1 MIRAVAFDL
10 MDTVVRDPYR
20 EALSAATDT
29 SLRTMFE
36 HRDPDLYPSLER
48 GEIDEDVYWDHHR
61 ALGIEVDPD
70 RFHRVRRAGTT
81 WLPGMA
87 ELLDDLDGAVLR
99 VTASNYPVWVEELAA
114 EVLGDRFDRVLASCH
129 LGARKPD
136 PRFYERL
143 LDELGLDAGQVAFV
157 DDREVNVEAA
167 KAAGMPAQ
175 RFENARRLRAW
186 LSRLGVPMMPPTRDP
201 GG

>member
-29 SLRTMFE
+29 PLRVLFE
-36 HRDPDLYPSLER
+36 HRDPDLYPALER
-48 GEIDEDVYWDHHR
+48 GEIDEHAYWDHHR

-70 RFHRVRRAGTT
+70 RFHRMRRAGTT
-81 WLPGMA
+81 WLPGMR
-87 ELLDDLDGAVLR
+87 ELLDDLAGVVPR
-99 VTASNYPVWVEELAA
+99 VAASNYPVWVEQLAA

-143 LDELGLDAGQVAFV
+143 LTELGLAPRQVAFV
-157 DDREVNVEAA
+157 DDREVNVAA
-167 KAAGMPAQ
+167 ARELGLPAHRFEGAADVRRWLRGVGLDVTSGAAG
-175 RFENARRLRAW
+175 
-186 LSRLGVPMMPPTRDP
+186 
-201 GG
+201 